1 MAEVSKIEKGI
12 EIINWVVNWNFQ
24 IHEGVQKKKEW
35 NVCPRLLYIRNRGVI
50 FLIMSTITRD
60 VF

>member
-24 IHEGVQKKKEW
+24 IHEGVQKK
-35 NVCPRLLYIRNRGVI
+35 
-50 FLIMSTITRD
+50 
-60 VF
+60 